1 MRVPFEITASS
12 VVIRDASGSGYNNQ
26 DVDQMPG
33 GHSRDDDIDDDMEDV
48 TISPKKFQPQIRK
61 DYID

>member
-1 MRVPFEITASS
+1 
-12 VVIRDASGSGYNNQ
+12 
-26 DVDQMPG
+26 MPG